1 MKKSIIIFLAI
12 LLCAPLLCSPAR
24 AQEIPAANGNQ
35 PLEITADETLEW
47 HRADHQYIARGNV
60 VAKQGDVE
68 IRADVLTADYRE
80 TASSSFD
87 IYRLSA
93 DGNVAISSQGN
104 VAKGDK
110 AVYDVAAGHAVITG
124 QKLTLT
130 SPDQT
135 VTARDSFE
143 YSVTDGRLSASG
155 DAYVVRGGD
164 TMRAD
169 TVAAIFAQDAAGQ
182 RKLKELTA
190 DGNVIITTPD
200 ETLRGANGRYNAGT
214 DIAELT
220 GSVKI
225 ERGPNVL
232 EGERAEVNLTTNVS
246 KMTGSPAQGGRV
258 RGVFYPGS
266 ATAPKK

>member
-1 MKKSIIIFLAI
+1 MKKWVVISVFLMF
-12 LLCAPLLCSPAR
+12 CAH
-24 AQEIPAANGNQ
+24 AQAQTTTSAQSSAQ

-47 HRADHQYIARGNV
+47 HRGEKKYIARGNV
-60 VAKQGDVE
+60 IARQGDVE

-93 DGNVAISSQGN
+93 DGHAVISSQGN
-104 VAKGDK
+104 VASGDN
-110 AVYDVAAGHAVITG
+110 AVYDVVVGKAVMTG
-124 QKLTLT
+124 QTLTLI

-143 YSVTDGRLSASG
+143 YFVTDGRLSANG

-164 TMRAD
+164 TLRAD
-169 TVAAIFAQDAAGQ
+169 TVAAIFAQDATGQ

-190 DGNVIITTPD
+190 DGNVVITTPD
-200 ETLRGANGRYNAGT
+200 EILRGARGRYSAGS
-214 DIAELT
+214 DVAELA
-220 GSVKI
+220 GNVKI

-232 EGERAEVNLTTNVS
+232 EGERAVVNLATNIS
-246 KMTGSPAQGGRV
+246 KMTGSPATGGRV

-266 ATAPKK
+266 EKPSGVLKK